1 MDRGTNREAAI
12 NRRFNAA
19 QRRNA
24 IARQVFDNQELVV
37 RLIVDQAG
45 GNAPVTAELR
55 NDLDGT
61 IAWVYVE
68 PGVYRG
74 TLADGFPER
83 SVISESKII
92 DIALGT
98 GYTVRKDTDGTI
110 LLQTGIILG
119 PTQDDL
125 LTDEIIEFKVAN
137 PLES

>member
-1 MDRGTNREAAI
+1 MSRASNRATAV
-12 NRRFNAA
+12 NKKFSAA
-19 QRRNA
+19 QKINA
-24 IARQVFDNQELVV
+24 VARQVFDNQELVV
-37 RLIVDQAG
+37 RLIVTQAG
-45 GNAPVTAELR
+45 VDAPVTAELR
-55 NDLDGT
+55 NDLGGT

-98 GYTVRKDTDGTI
+98 GYTVRRDTDGTI

-119 PTQDDL
+119 PAQDDL

-137 PLES
+137 PLEA